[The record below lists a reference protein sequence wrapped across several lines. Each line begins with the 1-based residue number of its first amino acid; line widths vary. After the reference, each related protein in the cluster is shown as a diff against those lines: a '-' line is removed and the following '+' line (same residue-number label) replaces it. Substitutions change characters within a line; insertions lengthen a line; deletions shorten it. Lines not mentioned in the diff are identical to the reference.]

1 VFGGDFVIV
10 AKYFARN
17 LRLPF
22 TPSLIAVFGPSAWPV
37 LADDL
42 VIVIE
47 QEKKRNA
54 VNKKDLFQP
63 ATQEI

>member
-1 VFGGDFVIV
+1 VFAG
-10 AKYFARN
+10 
-17 LRLPF
+17 
-22 TPSLIAVFGPSAWPV
+22 
-37 LADDL
+37 DL

-63 ATQEI
+63 AAQENEMTYFRP